1 MISVPRGAEITVS
14 EANGYYT
21 ASYRIGNGE
30 AQRGHAVTQYV
41 LSDDTAI
48 AFTNTLNAAAPTGV
62 SIRAVPFTALML
74 AGLLLFAVALT
85 GKRRGKEDA

>member
-1 MISVPRGAEITVS
+1 M
-14 EANGYYT
+14 
-21 ASYRIGNGE
+21 
-30 AQRGHAVTQYV
+30 TQYV
-41 LSDDTAI
+41 LSGDTAI

-85 GKRRGKEDA
+85 GKRRGKEDG